1 MIRRTLKASALA
13 LAFGLAGLPSS
24 HGADYKLLEIAP
36 GETKDLYSEFNLQG
50 RIHVRIASAPGA
62 EPCADFWWIKWP
74 LGDIKSLGRQCGSV
88 SFEIPG
94 WLDFSLSAKLRVGNA
109 RTPLKIVASES
120 ATVANS
126 VVLSIP

>member
-1 MIRRTLKASALA
+1 MIRRLLQASM
-13 LAFGLAGLPSS
+13 LAFAFGVASPSPS
-24 HGADYKLLEIAP
+24 RSEDYKLIEIGP
-36 GETKDLYSEFNLQG
+36 GETKDLYFEVNLAG
-50 RIHVRIASAPGA
+50 SIHVRIAAAPGA

-74 LGDIKSLGRQCGSV
+74 LGTIKDLGRQCGSA

-109 RTPLKIVASES
+109 RTPLKIVASEN